1 MFAKSVPFKI
11 LGLISLPR
19 FAPLTVLLTVLCSVA
34 IIVALLLNHSS
45 PSELTAARTEE
56 ATAVKLVTFTP
67 DDLEPVAPSTALA
80 INELKPIERL
90 ANPPALP
97 FRGEFAAISERVRS
111 IECLTDAIYYEAGN
125 EPESGQRAVAQ
136 VILNRVSHVA
146 YPNSVCGVIYQGSER
161 RTGCQFSFTCDGS
174 LSRVPARTSRA
185 KARRIAEAALG
196 GAISSRVGRSTHYH
210 ANYVVPYW
218 SSSLLKTAVVGAHIF
233 YRLPGWAGLPAAFTA
248 RYARREPVIDRANST
263 AIAPSGVFVSEP
275 QNLSAEATD
284 PALTDVSDDN
294 ARALDRSD
302 LLEYKTKS
310 GRPLPR
316 SAIELKLESALGS
329 ALAEPSAAERSED
342 VSSNSAGR

>member
-1 MFAKSVPFKI
+1 M
-11 LGLISLPR
+11 
-19 FAPLTVLLTVLCSVA
+19 
-34 IIVALLLNHSS
+34 
-45 PSELTAARTEE
+45 
-56 ATAVKLVTFTP
+56 
-67 DDLEPVAPSTALA
+67 
-80 INELKPIERL
+80 
-90 ANPPALP
+90 
-97 FRGEFAAISERVRS
+97 
-111 IECLTDAIYYEAGN
+111 
-125 EPESGQRAVAQ
+125 
-136 VILNRVSHVA
+136 ILNRVSHVA

-233 YRLPGWAGLPAAFTA
+233 YRSPGWAGLPAAFTA
-248 RYARREPVIDRANST
+248 RYARREPVIDRANLT
-263 AIAPSGVFVSEP
+263 AIAPSGVFVSEA

-284 PALTDVSDDN
+284 PALTDVSEHD

-302 LLEYKTKS
+302 LLEYKVKS
-310 GRPLPR
+310 GSPLPQ

-329 ALAEPSAAERSED
+329 ALAEPSANDRSVDEGT
-342 VSSNSAGR
+342 NGAGR